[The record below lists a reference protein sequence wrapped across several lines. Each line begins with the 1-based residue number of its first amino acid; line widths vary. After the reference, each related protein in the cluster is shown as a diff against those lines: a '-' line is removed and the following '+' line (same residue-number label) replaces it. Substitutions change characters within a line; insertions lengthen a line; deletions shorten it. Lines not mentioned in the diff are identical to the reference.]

1 MPLPGSRDLF
11 GRSTSPFR
19 SLRRGATTAALVALL
34 VVSMVGLLGPAP
46 AFAQTNPVTTNTTFT
61 VKPAV
66 FVPCANDGQG
76 ENILLSGTA
85 HLLVH
90 MATDE
95 SGGTHFVLAFNYQR
109 MSGAGLVTGDK
120 YVGIDAEITTSYDFD
135 PFVAPPYELTFTHPT
150 RFIGQGP
157 GNNFM
162 LFTQNHFTVDATGK
176 VTSSRFRFTIEC
188 R

>member
-1 MPLPGSRDLF
+1 MRLPGFRDSF
-11 GRSTSPFR
+11 GRRTSSSR
-19 SLRRGATTAALVALL
+19 LLTAGTTAAGLLALL
-34 VVSMVGLLGPAP
+34 AVSLVGLLGPAP
-46 AFAQTNPVTTNTTFT
+46 AFAQTEPVTTNTTFT

-76 ENILLSGTA
+76 EHIVLSGTA

-95 SGGTHFVLAFNYQR
+95 SGGTHFVLAFNYER

-135 PFVAPPYELTFTHPT
+135 PFVAPPYELTFTHLT

-157 GNNFM
+157 ANNLM
-162 LFTQNHFTVDATGK
+162 LVTQNHFTVDATGK

>member
-1 MPLPGSRDLF
+1 LLTAG
-11 GRSTSPFR
+11 
-19 SLRRGATTAALVALL
+19 TTAGGLLALL
-34 VVSMVGLLGPAP
+34 AVSLVGLLGPRP
-46 AFAQTNPVTTNTTFT
+46 AFAQTKPVTTNTTFT
-61 VKPAV
+61 VRPSV

-120 YVGIDAEITTSYDFD
+120 YQGIDAEITTSHDFD